1 MPDVS
6 LLAILVSAIVVFV
19 GGDWLAKLLVVGV
32 IVSVWVVRD
41 AHDGSKSRRA
51 ALRCSRGRIV
61 RARSVDDCS
70 RSGSRG
76 GRGRAE
82 AARRTARDPRA
93 GDKGRS
99 GASAG
104 RIPRRSASARR
115 GGSGL
120 GGQGAA
126 DPARALRVCHRP
138 LRRRPSQAAFS
149 QGPSWPPRP
158 GPLPRPTP
166 LPRATARRVP
176 AARWSRRSAPA
187 RRARRGCARCRRWPR
202 PRRSGAPSY
211 PDRD

>member
-126 DPARALRVCHRP
+126 DPARALGSVTDP
-138 LRRRPSQAAFS
+138 KAKAQPSGFLP
-149 QGPSWPPRP
+149 GPSWPPRP